1 MNTTNSKFFNT
12 TTAKTLK
19 SKADDF
25 AKYENLMLDSLTKS
39 SELAMELKAGKTI
52 SDIARAVWID
62 LFADKPYQITVF
74 DTDTIK
80 GISKE
85 LFTEYFEA
93 VTANKCR
100 CLTTI
105 PNIKKSEKYDS
116 LKEALTGLKSG
127 AYKDPVFQCITRCI
141 TTIANKQ
148 GGNKPTSSILEVL
161 GQALA
166 TASKIGAREN
176 IKDNQDILELIRS
189 ELKAFE
195 KALVSGEEFTNPHKK
210 EK

>member
-1 MNTTNSKFFNT
+1 MTTSKFFNA

-19 SKADDF
+19 SKAEDF
-25 AKYENLMLDSLTKS
+25 SKYENLMLDSLAKS
-39 SELAMELKAGKTI
+39 SELALELKSGKSI
-52 SDIARAVWID
+52 SDIAKSVWID
-62 LFADKPYQITVF
+62 LFNDKPYQITVF

-80 GISKE
+80 SISKE
-85 LFTEYFEA
+85 LFSEYFEA

-100 CLTTI
+100 CLSTI
-105 PNIKKSEKYDS
+105 PSLKKSEKYSS

-127 AYKDPVFQCITRCI
+127 AYKDPVFQCIVRSV
-141 TTIANKQ
+141 TTLANKQ

-176 IKDNQDILELIRS
+176 VKDNQDILELIRS

-195 KALVSGEEFTNPHKK
+195 KALSCGEEFINSHKK